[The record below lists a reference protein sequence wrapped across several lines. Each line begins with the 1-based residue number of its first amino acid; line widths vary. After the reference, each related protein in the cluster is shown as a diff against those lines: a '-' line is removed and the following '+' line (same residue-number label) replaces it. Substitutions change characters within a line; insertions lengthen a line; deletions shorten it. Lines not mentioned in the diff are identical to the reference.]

1 MNLIEYIGGLIA
13 LAVPVWIF
21 LICFGYL
28 SYELISK
35 WRTPILRDLEEEF
48 IEKNEEFMFEFL
60 FRQGAK
66 SAFDEYGG
74 RERRE
79 RAKKAAWREYNLL
92 CIPVSIFVT
101 WICTFTFGRLSC

>member
-21 LICFGYL
+21 LVCFGAL
-28 SYELISK
+28 SYELISESL
-35 WRTPILRDLEEEF
+35 TPLSRELEDEF
-48 IEKNEEFMFEFL
+48 MEKNEEFMFNFL
-60 FRQGAK
+60 FGNGDGMRA
-66 SAFDEYGG
+66 SYGG

-79 RAKKAAWREYNLL
+79 RAKRLTWRNYNIL
-92 CIPVSIFVT
+92 CFPVAIFVA